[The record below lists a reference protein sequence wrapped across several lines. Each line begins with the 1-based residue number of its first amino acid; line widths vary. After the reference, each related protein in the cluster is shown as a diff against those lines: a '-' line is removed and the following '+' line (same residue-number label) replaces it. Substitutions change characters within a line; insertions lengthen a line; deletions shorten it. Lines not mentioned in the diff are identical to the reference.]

1 MLRIAICD
9 DIKADCDRMYDYVQD
24 YLLERN
30 LVAEVRKYN
39 HPDSMLT
46 DGESFHPNIYILDI
60 VMPMVT
66 GIEAAREVRW
76 NQQDAQII
84 FATSEK
90 SFALEAY
97 DVNPINYI
105 LKPVDKDKLEQTL
118 SRAISNI
125 NPEDDK
131 SIVVKIKGGLATIRI
146 HNILYV
152 DCNNHKV
159 TFHLLSNDTISTPTL
174 RIGFA
179 EYIDGLLSND
189 IFVRCHESIV
199 VNISAIDKLMKSE
212 IELRNKEKIPVSRHR
227 YAEIASAYMD
237 YRLK

>member
-9 DIKADCDRMYDYVQD
+9 DDIADCDRIYGFVQE
-24 YLLERN
+24 YFNKKN

-39 HPDSMLT
+39 HPDSLLQECGT
-46 DGESFHPNIYILDI
+46 FHADIYILDI
-60 VMPMVT
+60 VMPMLT
-66 GIEAAREVRW
+66 GLEAAKEVRW
-76 NQQDAQII
+76 SQKDAQII
-84 FATSEK
+84 FATSET

-105 LKPVDKDKLEQTL
+105 LKPVDKDKMEQSL
-118 SRAISNI
+118 NRAISNI

-131 SIVVKIKGGLATIRI
+131 TITVKIKGGFATIRI
-146 HNILYV
+146 CDIMYV

-159 TFHLLSNDTISTPTL
+159 TFHLLSNDTITTPTL

-179 EYIDGLLSND
+179 EYIEELLSAD
-189 IFVRCHESIV
+189 TFVRCHESIA
-199 VNISAIDKLMKSE
+199 VNIAAIDKLVKYE
-212 IELRNKEKIPVSRHR
+212 IELRNKEIIPVSRNR

-237 YRLK
+237 YRL